1 MKERLPGGSFTQR
14 PDQSY
19 PVGDEGRAGSSG
31 RRREPARH
39 RDPQN
44 ARRVGREVVPRGL

>member
-14 PDQSY
+14 PDQTY

-31 RRREPARH
+31 RRREPAR
-39 RDPQN
+39 
-44 ARRVGREVVPRGL
+44 AIETRRTRVASVV